1 MVTGAFLVLC
11 LMLVANRPTAT
22 VKAERRFFRQSGCVR
37 STILA
42 RADTGETKK
51 AAPTFSAIGADR
63 ETRYTLE
70 HRQGS
75 RQGNL
80 ASGRRERCL
89 PTPLVQ
95 IQILSPVNH
104 CARRSRP
111 SRSALMVGRPRCDRY
126 DDHRQRKNHRE
137 PKCEA
142 IWFRCHLFP
151 SGQPTEVPW
160 RSLEAESGE
169 MCELLHTLLPGIS
182 VTMLFR
188 LARGGTG

>member
-1 MVTGAFLVLC
+1 MPSHAVRSLWGMYGLQNCSEKRVAAVRPAWRC
-11 LMLVANRPTAT
+11 YWSKQHAVANLTLCRSCQTSAGFPSGEPGERAT
-22 VKAERRFFRQSGCVR
+22 
-37 STILA
+37 
-42 RADTGETKK
+42 
-51 AAPTFSAIGADR
+51 
-63 ETRYTLE
+63 
-70 HRQGS
+70 
-75 RQGNL
+75 
-80 ASGRRERCL
+80 ERCL

-169 MCELLHTLLPGIS
+169 MCELLHTLLPGIN

>member
-1 MVTGAFLVLC
+1 MPDHARVYCAGRTQPRA
-11 LMLVANRPTAT
+11 AYP
-22 VKAERRFFRQSGCVR
+22 RRCSSNASGLHGRNSVR
-37 STILA
+37 ILGI
-42 RADTGETKK
+42 RASFQRDNLRRHFAK
-51 AAPTFSAIGADR
+51 
-63 ETRYTLE
+63 
-70 HRQGS
+70 HRQGC

-104 CARRSRP
+104 CARRSRL
-111 SRSALMVGRPRCDRY
+111 SRSVLMVGRPRCDRY

-151 SGQPTEVPW
+151 SWQPTEARW
-160 RSLEAESGE
+160 RGLEAESGE
-169 MCELLHTLLPGIS
+169 MCELLHTLLPGIN